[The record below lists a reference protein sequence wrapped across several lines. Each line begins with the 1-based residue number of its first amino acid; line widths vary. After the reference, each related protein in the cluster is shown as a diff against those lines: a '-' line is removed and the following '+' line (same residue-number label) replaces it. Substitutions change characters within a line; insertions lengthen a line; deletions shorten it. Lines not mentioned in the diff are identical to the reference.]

1 MMMMFL
7 MMTTMFDDDR
17 DDHYHLGDHL
27 GQMEEAVELTHRV
40 KHRRDVCFS
49 QVPNIIIALSLLLSG
64 LSSSL
69 VLQAGCMGWDWIT
82 GWSDIKSSSKC

>member
-1 MMMMFL
+1 MMMMMFL

-17 DDHYHLGDHL
+17 DDHYHL

-49 QVPNIIIALSLLLSG
+49 QVPNIIVALSLLLS
-64 LSSSL
+64 
-69 VLQAGCMGWDWIT
+69 
-82 GWSDIKSSSKC
+82 